1 MDSTSNFSALKTY
14 GGWGAI
20 LVIGLAIW
28 YRSTQMNRPKPLVAK
43 SLGQT
48 KLGSD
53 VQSAT
58 ASAKKKIDKALKPKP
73 KPKPAPAA
81 TPDNAAFSTSS
92 EYDPA
97 ADAAKKKEDIAFAQ
111 QFSKAKS
118 GHSLT
123 STKSDQKK
131 QKSVKQSRAQ
141 EAPVPAEKTSA
152 PSSTTGDADDDLS
165 PTVSPVATA
174 ADSHGVS
181 DMLEARSAGP
191 SILRLTDTD
200 SAKPQEKKAK
210 AFEVAETKKQRQN
223 RQKVEQKKVAR
234 EEEEKERKKLEEEQR
249 RRARIAEGR
258 PAKDGSGFVANKEN
272 AWTAA
277 KSNGDSSFLP
287 VQPLDTFEQKPSA
300 EATKVNTP
308 KPATTTTTTT
318 TAPADSW
325 KSTLPS
331 EEQQLE
337 MAIQDSA
344 WNEVTSKKSKKG
356 KKPKDSA
363 AESTSNDEN
372 APLAAAAK
380 PKAPVNGDSK
390 KSKPALSSGSSF
402 AALAPEETT
411 DDNDEEEVEWVV

>member
-1 MDSTSNFSALKTY
+1 MDSSSNFSALKTY

-28 YRSTQMNRPKPLVAK
+28 YRSTQMNRPKPITAK
-43 SLGQT
+43 GLGQT

-81 TPDNAAFSTSS
+81 TSDNAAFSTSS
-92 EYDPA
+92 DYNPA
-97 ADAAKKKEDIAFAQ
+97 ADAAAKKEDLAFAQ

-118 GHSLT
+118 GQSLT
-123 STKSDQKK
+123 SAKTDQKK

-141 EAPVPAEKTSA
+141 EAPAAAEKTSA

-165 PTVSPVATA
+165 PTGSPIVPA

-210 AFEVAETKKQRQN
+210 PFEVAETKKQRQN

-234 EEEEKERKKLEEEQR
+234 EQEEKERKKLEEEQR

-272 AWTAA
+272 AWTA
-277 KSNGDSSFLP
+277 KSNGDSSFIP
-287 VQPLDTFEQKPSA
+287 VQPLDTFEQKPLA
-300 EATKVNTP
+300 EATNVSTP
-308 KPATTTTTTT
+308 KPAPT
-318 TAPADSW
+318 TATTAQADSW

-337 MAIQDSA
+337 MVMQESA
-344 WNEVTSKKSKKG
+344 WNEVTSKKSKKT

-363 AESTSNDEN
+363 AETTSNDET
-372 APLAAAAK
+372 APSALKSAGTK

-402 AALAPEETT
+402 AALTPEETT